1 MPRKTLETLVKE
13 TKNVAISKNILEI
26 NMKNRLG
33 KYISQLMTTV
43 VDKESDDFVKQL
55 ALDELKRLNCNIDD
69 FLVKHEPSEVEDIE
83 KTEKILLQEDKKDA
97 K

>member
-1 MPRKTLETLVKE
+1 MNNHQV
-13 TKNVAISKNILEI
+13 
-26 NMKNRLG
+26 
-33 KYISQLMTTV
+33 
-43 VDKESDDFVKQL
+43 

>member
-1 MPRKTLETLVKE
+1 
-13 TKNVAISKNILEI
+13 
-26 NMKNRLG
+26 MKNRLG
-33 KYISQLMTTV
+33 TYISQLMTTV
-43 VDKESDDFVKQL
+43 VDKESADFVKQL

>member
-1 MPRKTLETLVKE
+1 MNNK
-13 TKNVAISKNILEI
+13 
-26 NMKNRLG
+26 LG
-33 KYISQLMTTV
+33 TYVSQLMTTV

-55 ALDELKRLNCNIDD
+55 ALDELKRLNCNIND
-69 FLVKHEPSEVEDIE
+69 FLVKHEQSEVEDIK